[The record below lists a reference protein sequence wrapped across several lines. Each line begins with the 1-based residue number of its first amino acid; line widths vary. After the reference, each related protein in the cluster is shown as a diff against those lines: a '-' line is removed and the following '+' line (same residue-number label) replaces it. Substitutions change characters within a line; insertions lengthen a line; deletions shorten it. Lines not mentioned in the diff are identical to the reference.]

1 MIGLGRQFSSLRE
14 CGDAVGRAADLQEKI
29 TARRIHG
36 FHGLFSDLS
45 NLRIRPV
52 FVKHSLNIVLARAHG
67 WCQKRAQTIWLR
79 PRPAVLFPLGID
91 MNTFTGAIGTGGKWL
106 LDRIVG
112 ALAATGINP
121 NLLTFLG
128 LLVNF
133 GAAASF
139 AVGNFR
145 TGAIII
151 FIAGFLDMLDGQV
164 ARRQDRVTPFGA
176 FYDST
181 LDRYADMALYMG
193 LLVYYS
199 VSGRTPYVVL
209 AAVATAGSV
218 MVSYSRA
225 RAESLIPLCKVGFM
239 ERPERMVLLIIG
251 GAFNRMGPVL
261 WVIAVVSTITVI
273 HRIVYTWQET
283 KAGRILP
290 SLKPNL

>member
-1 MIGLGRQFSSLRE
+1 MG
-14 CGDAVGRAADLQEKI
+14 
-29 TARRIHG
+29 
-36 FHGLFSDLS
+36 
-45 NLRIRPV
+45 
-52 FVKHSLNIVLARAHG
+52 
-67 WCQKRAQTIWLR
+67 
-79 PRPAVLFPLGID
+79 
-91 MNTFTGAIGTGGKWL
+91 TFTGAIGTGGKWL

-112 ALAATGINP
+112 ALAATGIDP

-133 GAAASF
+133 GAAVTF
-139 AVGNFR
+139 AVGHFR

-151 FIAGFLDMLDGQV
+151 FFAGFLDMLDGQV
-164 ARRQDRVTPFGA
+164 ARRQNRVTAFGA

-218 MVSYSRA
+218 MVSYARA

-239 ERPERMVLLIIG
+239 ERPERMVLLILG
-251 GAFNRMGPVL
+251 GLFNHMAQAL
-261 WVIAVVSTITVI
+261 WVIAIVSTITVF
-273 HRIVYTWQET
+273 HRIYFTWQET
-283 KAGRILP
+283 KAGRVLP
-290 SLKPNL
+290 NLKPNL

>member
-1 MIGLGRQFSSLRE
+1 VEHRSVKRHPVANLALNARLQYHETSGLHMG
-14 CGDAVGRAADLQEKI
+14 
-29 TARRIHG
+29 
-36 FHGLFSDLS
+36 
-45 NLRIRPV
+45 
-52 FVKHSLNIVLARAHG
+52 
-67 WCQKRAQTIWLR
+67 
-79 PRPAVLFPLGID
+79 
-91 MNTFTGAIGTGGKWL
+91 TFTGAIGSGGKWL

-112 ALAATGINP
+112 ALAATGVNP
-121 NLLTFLG
+121 NFLTFLG
-128 LLVNF
+128 LIVNF
-133 GAAASF
+133 AAAANF

-151 FIAGFLDMLDGQV
+151 FFAGFLDMLDGQV
-164 ARRQDRVTPFGA
+164 ARRQNRVTAFGA

-218 MVSYSRA
+218 MVSYARA

-239 ERPERMVLLIIG
+239 ERPERLVLLIIG
-251 GAFNRMGPVL
+251 GAFNRMAQVL
-261 WVIAVVSTITVI
+261 WVIAIVSTITVV
-273 HRIVYTWQET
+273 HRIYFTWQET

-290 SLKPNL
+290 GLKITS